1 MGGAKN
7 KTKNKL
13 KKTTNQTELEEN
25 NKSKVR
31 PPISVFATHLV
42 SI

>member
-1 MGGAKN
+1 MGGVKN
-7 KTKNKL
+7 KNKL
-13 KKTTNQTELEEN
+13 KKKPTNQTELEEN

-31 PPISVFATHLV
+31 PPISVFATHFV